1 MTRIF
6 ESYNKNFDLTIDNI
20 EDKQLKFFIHDKGG
34 WIFSTK
40 NVVVALHLLYDKT
53 LKDIGEE
60 SEIKIL
66 DILNSKVRYNKELI
80 ISSLEEDG
88 DLQWISWLCNG
99 AFDYGNDTERLYDY
113 VMDDV
118 FELGLDDEKE
128 DEEVNRR
135 YDILMESY
143 DSDDIL
149 EKIKNDYE
157 DELIEVIEKSDN
169 YLELAEEINRISED
183 ITQSSIDY
191 LLDFMCECSY

>member
-20 EDKQLKFFIHDKGG
+20 EDKQLKFFIHDKWG

-118 FELGLDDEKE
+118 SELGLDDEKE

-149 EKIKNDYE
+149 EKMKNDYE

>member
-1 MTRIF
+1 M
-6 ESYNKNFDLTIDNI
+6 
-20 EDKQLKFFIHDKGG
+20 
-34 WIFSTK
+34 
-40 NVVVALHLLYDKT
+40 
-53 LKDIGEE
+53 
-60 SEIKIL
+60 
-66 DILNSKVRYNKELI
+66 
-80 ISSLEEDG
+80 
-88 DLQWISWLCNG
+88 QWISWLSNG

-118 FELGLDDEKE
+118 SELGLDDEKE

-149 EKIKNDYE
+149 EKMKNDYE
-157 DELIEVIEKSDN
+157 DELIEAIEKSDN

-191 LLDFMCECSY
+191 LIDFMCECSY

>member
-1 MTRIF
+1 
-6 ESYNKNFDLTIDNI
+6 
-20 EDKQLKFFIHDKGG
+20 
-34 WIFSTK
+34 
-40 NVVVALHLLYDKT
+40 
-53 LKDIGEE
+53 
-60 SEIKIL
+60 
-66 DILNSKVRYNKELI
+66 
-80 ISSLEEDG
+80 
-88 DLQWISWLCNG
+88 
-99 AFDYGNDTERLYDY
+99 
-113 VMDDV
+113 MDDV
-118 FELGLDDEKE
+118 SELGLDDEKE

-149 EKIKNDYE
+149 EKMKNDYE